1 MGKFGQK
8 RNMSDDIF
16 DYNIML
22 IGESGIGKTTVM
34 MKMCQKLVG
43 DDYIILDIGKE
54 DAVGCLDGV
63 VSEPVPDFKTFLE
76 VTNDIIKNKNE
87 YPDLKILV
95 IDTLDELIS
104 IAEPYVV
111 KLWNTTNAGK
121 KDFVPANSMNA
132 AWNGFGKA
140 EDKLLE
146 IVLDQM
152 WKLKNVG
159 VSVWI
164 CGHTKTREIP
174 DPLTNQ
180 TYTMLSTNIAQRYF
194 NAFKTKMHLL
204 GVACIDREIAA
215 VKTGRKNIVTHKE
228 EEKNVVQSEERVIKF
243 RDPAFCVDAKSRF
256 SNIVEEIPLDADA
269 FITAVRDAIQNSK
282 NNMPA
287 TPVIKKLEEKKVEA
301 PKETLDEIALEG
313 ETEITGA
320 DEPDERAAAT
330 EEIAQALNA
339 IRSAFQNADASTK
352 KAVKK
357 AIADNGFSKLDEIDD
372 MGLLNEIMSI
382 MV

>member
-1 MGKFGQK
+1 MGKYGKK
-8 RNMSDDIF
+8 RNMSDNIF

-22 IGESGIGKTTVM
+22 IGESGIGKTTLM
-34 MKMCQKLVG
+34 MNVCKKLVG
-43 DDYIILDIGKE
+43 DDYIILDMGKE
-54 DAVGCLDGV
+54 DAVGCLDDV

-76 VTNDIIKNKNE
+76 ITNDIIKNKND
-87 YPDLKILV
+87 YPELKVVI

-104 IAEPYVV
+104 IAEPYVI

-121 KDFVPANSMNA
+121 KDFTPANSMNS

-180 TYTMLSTNIAQRYF
+180 TYTMLSTNITQKYF

-215 VKTGRKNIVTHKE
+215 IKTGRKNIVTHE
-228 EEKNVVQSEERVIKF
+228 EEKKNVVQSEERVIKF

-256 SNIVEEIPLDADA
+256 SNIVDEIPLDADA
-269 FITAVRDAIQNSK
+269 FIEAVYNAINDSKGSKVRPSKIARLEQNTIDEPK
-282 NNMPA
+282 TDVVPEVNPAA
-287 TPVIKKLEEKKVEA
+287 TPENEINSAIETVREGYKEADAQVKKTIKKIISDNGYGR
-301 PKETLDEIALEG
+301 LDEVDNIDVLGEMISAL
-313 ETEITGA
+313 
-320 DEPDERAAAT
+320 
-330 EEIAQALNA
+330 
-339 IRSAFQNADASTK
+339 
-352 KAVKK
+352 V
-357 AIADNGFSKLDEIDD
+357 
-372 MGLLNEIMSI
+372 
-382 MV
+382 